1 MDVKSTWIPTWHRMD
16 HVSWSLE
23 LFKNHLLE
31 VCLTQN
37 QAPMALQTLVT
48 VDFILLNHVWRPA
61 WIEIQWNS
69 IWLRAWS
76 HMTSHY
82 AWGFVTTLHEFG
94 GVSVGMAF
102 GHFLFGVS
110 QLNGHGSWLVYVW
123 SGPYMVY
130 ETGCNWEGQQTD
142 FLWPRS
148 KAASEI
154 LWCVTPKFLHA
165 IIGIMFAHI
174 WFEGMIWGMFVAAK
188 SWEIYY

>member
-1 MDVKSTWIPTWHRMD
+1 MDSYMASNGSCFMVTWTFWKPPLGGMPNTKPSTHGTPNTH
-16 HVSWSLE
+16 
-23 LFKNHLLE
+23 NHW
-31 VCLTQN
+31 
-37 QAPMALQTLVT
+37 
-48 VDFILLNHVWRPA
+48 FILLNHVWSPA
-61 WIEIQWNS
+61 WIECHWNS
-69 IWLRAWS
+69 IRLRAWS

-94 GVSVGMAF
+94 GVLGRPFDTFFWALTITWSRNLAC
-102 GHFLFGVS
+102 
-110 QLNGHGSWLVYVW
+110 VW
-123 SGPYMVY
+123 SGPCMGY

-165 IIGIMFAHI
+165 IIGIVFVHI